1 MQDSDHGSLPGPDA
15 ATGPSGM
22 GQSRLYKIAH
32 IWTLVTVMGG
42 NTMPPREPTDDGDED
57 AEDEQDEDRQ
67 EEPAVVREPDE

>member
-1 MQDSDHGSLPGPDA
+1 MAASPAPTRPPDLA
-15 ATGPSGM
+15 EWAN
-22 GQSRLYKIAH
+22 SRLYKIAH